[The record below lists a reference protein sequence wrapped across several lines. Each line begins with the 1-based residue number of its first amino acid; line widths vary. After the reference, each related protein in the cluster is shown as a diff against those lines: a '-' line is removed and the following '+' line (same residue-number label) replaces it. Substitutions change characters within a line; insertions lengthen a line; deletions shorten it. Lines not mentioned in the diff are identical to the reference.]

1 MIEELNLT
9 PEQVFAE
16 GGSKLV
22 LEAAEAEAKAFVPDV
37 TTEAGRKAIASKAY
51 QMARFK
57 TRWDDAGK
65 DYAEDLKKKT
75 KVIDGERKK
84 IREGVEALQDAI
96 RKPLNEFEAREAA
109 RVQLIKEQLESL
121 SAYQNLPVDCTAAD
135 IQGRIDAINGF
146 NFNDWQE
153 FESQAKT
160 IKANTLTSLGEALE
174 RAKKAEA
181 ERAELE
187 RLRREAEERR
197 VKEEQERIAREAA
210 EKARKEAEDKAAK
223 EAAEA
228 ARKAAEEKAE
238 IERKAKEEQ
247 EARERAEREAAE
259 AAARAKEAEEKAERD
274 RIEAEERAKRD
285 REAAEQEAKR
295 RELAAAEAERQRI
308 AAEQAEEKRQA
319 EEREKDIE
327 HRKAVNNA
335 ALKAIVE
342 HSGITEEQAK
352 KVVIAIASGMVP
364 SVKVFY

>member
-1 MIEELNLT
+1 M
-9 PEQVFAE
+9 V
-16 GGSKLV
+16 
-22 LEAAEAEAKAFVPDV
+22 EADAKSFTGDV
-37 TTEAGRKAIASKAY
+37 TTPAGRKEIASKAY
-51 QMARFK
+51 QLARIK
-57 TRWDDAGK
+57 TKWDDAGK
-65 DYAEDLKKKT
+65 DYAEDLKKKV

-84 IREGVEALQDAI
+84 IRDRLETIQDDI
-96 RKPLNEFEAREAA
+96 RKPLNDFEAREAA
-109 RVQLIKEQLESL
+109 RVQLIKEKLDAL
-121 SAYQNLPVDCTAAD
+121 SGYINYPPDSSSAD
-135 IQGRIDAINGF
+135 IQGRIDAVNGF
-146 NFNDWQE
+146 NFTDWQE
-153 FESQAKT
+153 FEPQAQT
-160 IKANTLTSLGEALE
+160 IKANVLAGLADALE
-174 RAKKAEA
+174 RTKKAEA

-187 RLRREAEERR
+187 RLRREAEER
-197 VKEEQERIAREAA
+197 KAKDEKERIEKEAA
-210 EKARKEAEDKAAK
+210 EKARKEAEAKAAQ

-228 ARKAAEEKAE
+228 ARKAAEEKAA
-238 IERKAKEEQ
+238 IEAKAKAEQ